1 MIISGDVSKE
11 DLTEINELLAVEVG
25 QLFFHSKTIGLVLQ
39 HNVSIW
45 NSFKGTVSIIL

>member
-25 QLFFHSKTIGLVLQ
+25 QLFFHSKTIVEIQQLNL
-39 HNVSIW
+39 I
-45 NSFKGTVSIIL
+45 SFQNCKHRYLIPT

>member
-25 QLFFHSKTIGLVLQ
+25 QLFF
-39 HNVSIW
+39 
-45 NSFKGTVSIIL
+45 TVRQ

>member
-25 QLFFHSKTIGLVLQ
+25 KTIGPVYGIVL
-39 HNVSIW
+39 
-45 NSFKGTVSIIL
+45 KGQ